1 MSIRSFSC
9 MALTQV
15 CGFALVPSLARVN
28 HHAFSVAEPPPP
40 HALVTRSLANLT
52 DVTAFANGKVPS
64 VSDHQIVSLGMT
76 ASYSDELVCRTNK
89 LTSP

>member
-9 MALTQV
+9 MAFTQV
-15 CGFALVPSLARVN
+15 CGFALVPCLARVN
-28 HHAFSVAEPPPP
+28 RHGF
-40 HALVTRSLANLT
+40 SLAETPASCARDPWLTLTNL
-52 DVTAFANGKVPS
+52 TAFANGKVPS
-64 VSDHQIVSLGMT
+64 VSDHIVSLDVT